1 MRANCRRRKLL
12 LVLVLPIL
20 LYAPCLRLLRLGN
33 VQQRRPRPLFT
44 SSTSTSTST
53 HVNNVRSLS
62 PEPAAEEEGE
72 VEVDGSGSGCNDDW
86 SDSVWSGGKARS
98 ISIESASNNSPPG
111 PLTIAKAQRIEICV
125 AYCHADLRW
134 LREAVA
140 NEFPQQVEINL
151 TIMSKC
157 NNEADIVDF
166 GGLGNVKVEV
176 IQLPNK
182 GGCDLAYVHFITR
195 YLSREAPLQSSAPAS
210 STT

>member
-1 MRANCRRRKLL
+1 M
-12 LVLVLPIL
+12 
-20 LYAPCLRLLRLGN
+20 
-33 VQQRRPRPLFT
+33 QQRRPRPLFT
-44 SSTSTSTST
+44 GSTSTSTSTST

-72 VEVDGSGSGCNDDW
+72 VEVDGSGSGSGCNDDW

-98 ISIESASNNSPPG
+98 ISIESASSDNPPPA
-111 PLTIAKAQRIEICV
+111 PLAIAKVQRIEICV

-134 LREAVA
+134 IREAVA

>member
-1 MRANCRRRKLL
+1 MRANGRRRKLL
-12 LVLVLPIL
+12 LVLVLPIR
-20 LYAPCLRLLRLGN
+20 LRLLRLN

-44 SSTSTSTST
+44 SSKSI
-53 HVNNVRSLS
+53 HVNIVRSLRVS
-62 PEPAAEEEGE
+62 SEPAAEEE
-72 VEVDGSGSGCNDDW
+72 VEVGGGGGGSGCNDDW
-86 SDSVWSGGKARS
+86 SDSVWSGGKAGS
-98 ISIESASNNSPPG
+98 ISIESASDNPPPA
-111 PLTIAKAQRIEICV
+111 PLTIAKVQRIEICV

-134 LREAVA
+134 LRDAVA

-182 GGCDLAYVHFITR
+182 GGCDLAHVHFITR
-195 YLSREAPLQSSAPAS
+195 YLSREAPLQSSPRDYH
-210 STT
+210 